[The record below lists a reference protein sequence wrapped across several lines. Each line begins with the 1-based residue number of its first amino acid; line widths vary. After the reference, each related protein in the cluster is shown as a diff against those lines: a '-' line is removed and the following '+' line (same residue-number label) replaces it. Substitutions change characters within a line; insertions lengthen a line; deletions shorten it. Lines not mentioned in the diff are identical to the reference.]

1 LSLIS
6 KKVREE
12 SFKNREKLKK
22 EPIMQK
28 LRISL
33 NK

>member
-22 EPIMQK
+22 ELIMQK